1 MTNFTICDELCRR
14 RALPSLRRVCGFA
27 PQFAAE
33 IKTGIMAPAIGRVQ
47 GPIRVWL
54 QFWRGRVRDS
64 VLPSGVGP
72 GTAELTGE
80 GAADGLVPP
89 VILVK
94 VFRLGYR
101 W

>member
-1 MTNFTICDELCRR
+1 
-14 RALPSLRRVCGFA
+14 
-27 PQFAAE
+27 
-33 IKTGIMAPAIGRVQ
+33 MAPAIGRVQ

-80 GAADGLVPP
+80 GATDGLVPP
-89 VILVK
+89 VILVN